1 MVAKKK
7 ATKKASRKAV
17 RASSASATRG
27 RALKGQAPRGR
38 AWDPSK
44 PATMSRARAMAAS
57 VELNEPRPYKT
68 RYPIPDEKFKAL
80 KEGAPKAKLARPTA
94 ARVKDSGKKRIEVSA
109 RGIAAAPVL
118 PGLAPSAAPMPSG
131 NFAGI
136 SATGWLPLTVN

>member
-27 RALKGQAPRGR
+27 RALKAQAPRGR

-57 VELNEPRPYKT
+57 VELNEARPYKT